1 MSTVLRQKL
10 VQLALE
16 WQRKY
21 GVAPHITPVISE
33 YDAAKIV
40 GMSDEKYSNYMQ
52 DKTAVS
58 RGHDFIHEGVRYQI
72 KAHRPSG
79 KRGSIITNAG
89 KARNYEWDR
98 LIWIRYDTEY
108 EIQEAWSWDRDEYII
123 EFDSVNRISPENMRK
138 GRRVV

>member
-1 MSTVLRQKL
+1 MPSGREVR
-10 VQLALE
+10 
-16 WQRKY
+16 
-21 GVAPHITPVISE
+21 G
-33 YDAAKIV
+33 
-40 GMSDEKYSNYMQ
+40 SDCRVRLFHPPNQ
-52 DKTAVS
+52 QNVS

-108 EIQEAWSWDRDEYII
+108 EIQEAWSWDRDKYIM

>member
-1 MSTVLRQKL
+1 MSITLRQKL

-16 WQRKY
+16 WQREY
-21 GVAPHITPVISE
+21 GVAPHITSAISE

-40 GMSDEKYSNYMQ
+40 GMSDEQYSNYMQ

-58 RGHDFIHEGVRYQI
+58 KGYDFICEGVRYQI

-89 KARNYEWDR
+89 KVRNYEWDR
-98 LIWIRYDTEY
+98 LIWIRYDSEY
-108 EIQEAWSWDRDEYII
+108 EIQEAWSWDCDKYTI
-123 EFDSVNRISPENMRK
+123 EFDSVNRISPEDMRK
-138 GRRVV
+138 GCRVA